1 MSRRDDPVRLAA
13 GLSLAT
19 LSRLTAG
26 SGLAVAG
33 STLAVAGHFR
43 PASSRIQAAVDR
55 RFYRRE
61 YDAARALERFAA
73 RLRDEVALE
82 ALSGGLRGVVA
93 ETMQPAHVSI
103 WLRGA

>member
-13 GLSLAT
+13 GL
-19 LSRLTAG
+19 
-26 SGLAVAG
+26 
-33 STLAVAGHFR
+33 
-43 PASSRIQAAVDR
+43 
-55 RFYRRE
+55 E

-93 ETMQPAHVSI
+93 KTMQPAHVSI